1 MIGLNVRAAFL
12 RVAVTA
18 GTNVHTIFGENI
30 DWLNVLVER
39 SPYFRL
45 VFVAYAAVWVYV
57 ILSDMAPILAFRHKV
72 INEAAIVALNHI
84 DQKIGG

>member
-18 GTNVHTIFGENI
+18 GTSVHTIFGENI
-30 DWLNVLVER
+30 EWLNVLVER

-57 ILSDMAPILAFRHKV
+57 ILSDMAPILALRHKV
-72 INEAAIVALNHI
+72 VNEAAIVALSHI